1 MRRRLFSVSD
11 EARIAKASLG
21 ELNDEI
27 RRCLHGY
34 ETGGT
39 SQGRKAF
46 YQRLVWLE
54 KIRAAAHGVPA
65 KRRRFNDI

>member
-1 MRRRLFSVSD
+1 MRRGLHAVTD
-11 EARIAKASLG
+11 ETTIAEASLADID
-21 ELNDEI
+21 DEI

-54 KIRAAAHGVPA
+54 KIRAATHGVPA
-65 KRRRFNDI
+65 KRRRFNDA